1 MKELINKKVTVTFNH
16 QNHRVK
22 GYITSCNDKG
32 LFITIESR
40 EYRGPLPFEYSFVPF
55 QSILM
60 LTIESHNED

>member
-22 GYITSCNDKG
+22 GYITSSNDKG

-40 EYRGPLPFEYSFVPF
+40 EYQGPLPFEYSFIPYT
-55 QSILM
+55 SILM
-60 LTIESHNED
+60 ISENNNED